1 MRDTGNTALS
11 RPRFDLLL
19 PSTQR
24 ALHRRGIFNDADVA
38 KLTNRDLHL
47 LAYIG
52 PQGRADIRRLFPNPA
67 GAVAIPSANGDLP
80 TTYDRGGGPVAE

>member
-1 MRDTGNTALS
+1 MRDTGSTALS

-52 PQGRADIRRLFPNPA
+52 PQGRADIRRHFPNPA
-67 GAVAIPSANGDLP
+67 GAEAIPSANGDLLISH
-80 TTYDRGGGPVAE
+80 D